1 MRAYNERILKLENG
15 SFVLLI
21 FSIAGGMGKMSRTF
35 IKLMCSKIS
44 TKKDEQYNDVLNLF
58 RCKVKL
64 SFLIS
69 RMAIL
74 CIRGLRSLRQK
85 QAVVGSDCAFECNEA
100 AI

>member
-58 RCKVKL
+58 RCKL
-64 SFLIS
+64 SFLIY